1 MNTIL
6 LIIVGILLAIEGALM
21 MFCEYWRENNP
32 WKWFF
37 IKTFTTL
44 FIVFYILHGRETLA
58 WFDLI
63 FVAILA
69 VCFGIDVA
77 LTTIDAKKKNNYD
90 F

>member
-1 MNTIL
+1 
-6 LIIVGILLAIEGALM
+6 M

-37 IKTFTTL
+37 VKTFTTL

-69 VCFGIDVA
+69 VCFGID
-77 LTTIDAKKKNNYD
+77 LTCTMLDAKKKNNYD